1 MENTKAKLA
10 LTPQF
15 ITQTYQMPMHVQK
28 ALSKFYKEFP
38 KDTQAATWHVEPIST
53 FRDPHLRT
61 ARANQQYRIIL
72 RIPFDGDD
80 TWYLLWIDNH
90 DEAMDWAKNKQ
101 VDWNEEVQAVQVYD
115 ISEAEAV
122 AAANT
127 DKLTESVAPQPLEQ
141 ITDEQ
146 LIQIGVP
153 KVLIPS
159 IRTLKDFFAVDQIRD
174 YIPEGVYESLLHVF
188 AGDPIEYIIRDVEEG
203 LVASADFQA
212 QKMSANNRRGIL
224 ELSGD
229 EALDEALVGD
239 FAAWRVFLHPTQRI
253 LAEGTFKGP
262 MKVTGGAGTG
272 KTVAAL
278 HRAKYLSQ
286 QGQGKILFTTF
297 TKSLTES
304 LEQDLRDLGADMSQI
319 RVVNLDKLVNQLARK
334 YNLISGR
341 VGILEFT
348 NKQEMSKGVL
358 ENLLY
363 DAGLFEQYSG
373 KEMLTE
379 YEEVVLAYNCQSLT
393 DYQNVLRTGRG
404 FRLGSDQRSLIWEV
418 LQNYENALADFGY
431 FHLGKIYN
439 DASNYL
445 NTNPQNKPFR
455 HIVAD
460 EIQDLGLVK
469 LRFLRALAPEAADD
483 LFLVGDPLQKIYP
496 GTTTFS
502 KVRIHI
508 RGKRSRKLKIN
519 YRTTEQIRQFAL
531 LPVLPLDIEDFD
543 GEAADKRA
551 YISLRSGE
559 QPEYQLYDTPEMEV
573 EQVTQQIQHY
583 LKSEDTKQIAP
594 SEIAIACPR
603 NRQLDELVKHFHQL
617 KIPYFKFSGSKSKG
631 DRNGIVLSTMH
642 NLKGHEYKAVFLLH
656 IDAEHYPT
664 RPTGYQSW
672 TQEELELHD
681 RHQAALLYVASSR
694 AITRLHVSGVGKAS
708 NFISS
713 LVDQ

>member
-1 MENTKAKLA
+1 MSAQTKLA

-15 ITQTYQMPMHVQK
+15 LSQSYQMPMHVQK

-127 DKLTESVAPQPLEQ
+127 DKPTESVAPQPLEQ

-174 YIPEGVYESLLHVF
+174 YIPEGVYENLLHLF

-203 LVASADFQA
+203 LVASPDFQA

-229 EALDEALVGD
+229 EALDKALLGD

-253 LAEGTFKGP
+253 LAEGNFKGP
-262 MKVTGGAGTG
+262 IKVTGGAGTG

-278 HRAKYLSQ
+278 HRAKYLSKK
-286 QGQGKILFTTF
+286 GQGRILFTTF
-297 TKSLTES
+297 TKSLTET
-304 LEQDLRDLGADMSQI
+304 LEKDLRDLGANMSQI
-319 RVVNLDKLVNQLARK
+319 RITNLDKLVVQLVRQYRLVK
-334 YNLISGR
+334 GR
-341 VGILEFT
+341 LGILEFT
-348 NKQEMSKGVL
+348 NKQEMAEGML
-358 ENLLY
+358 ENLLFE
-363 DAGLFEQYSG
+363 AGLFEQYSG
-373 KEMLTE
+373 RDMLIE
-379 YEEVVLAYNCQSLT
+379 YRDIILAYNCQSLS
-393 DYQNVLRTGRG
+393 DYQNVLRSGRG
-404 FRLGSDQRSLIWEV
+404 FRLGSNQRKVIWEL
-418 LQNYENALADFGY
+418 LQKYEKQLTRMGY
-431 FHLGKIYN
+431 RHLGRLYN
-439 DASNYL
+439 DVSNYL
-445 NTNPQNKPFR
+445 TQNPDQKPFR

-469 LRFLRALAPEAADD
+469 LRFLRALAPEAEDD

-531 LPVLPLDIEDFD
+531 LPVLPLDLEDFD

-559 QPEYQLYDTPEMEV
+559 EPAYQLYESPEDEV
-573 EQVTQQIQHY
+573 ENLLQDIHHY
-583 LKSEDTKQIAP
+583 IDADSTEKIAA
-594 SEIAIACPR
+594 SEIAVACPK
-603 NRQLDELVKHFHQL
+603 NRQLDQLVKQFHQA
-617 KIPYFKFSGSKSKG
+617 KIPYYKFSGSKSKG
-631 DRNGIVLSTMH
+631 DRNGVVLSTMN
-642 NLKGHEYKAVFLLH
+642 NLKGHEYKVVFLLH
-656 IDAEHYPT
+656 IDGENYPT

-672 TQEELELHD
+672 TEDELSAHD

-694 AITRLHVSGVGKAS
+694 AITRLHVSGVGEACP
-708 NFISS
+708 FISS